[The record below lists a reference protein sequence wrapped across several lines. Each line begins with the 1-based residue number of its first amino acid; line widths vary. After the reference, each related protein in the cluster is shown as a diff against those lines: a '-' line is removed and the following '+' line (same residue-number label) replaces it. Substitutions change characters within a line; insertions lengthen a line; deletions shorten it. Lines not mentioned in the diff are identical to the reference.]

1 MWRTVN
7 PLFIGSSAVAAMAFW
22 RYGGEAGRVGAVVSV
37 ALGALLF
44 ANAYFVNNGTLW
56 QVLDPVRM
64 LTALAWAT
72 VAGQVNVAAPED
84 AE

>member
-1 MWRTVN
+1 M
-7 PLFIGSSAVAAMAFW
+7 
-22 RYGGEAGRVGAVVSV
+22 VSL

-64 LTALAWAT
+64 LTSLAWAA
-72 VAGQVNVAAPED
+72 VAGQVNVAAPES
-84 AE
+84 AG